1 MLNLFKY
8 VRLVLLNLGGS
19 NIFMAKQSFK
29 MNQSRNG
36 SANGGSPTEFELLL
50 GSYENM
56 NSRGL
61 VRQGRILN
69 IDSDYVYVDVGDKSD
84 GIITIEEISSG
95 GNIDISSISLG
106 SFIEV
111 FVGSY
116 DDKLGYLIC
125 SREKAKSVYV
135 LDDIERVCNENEL
148 IKGTVVAK
156 TKGGLIVDLNGV
168 TGFLPG
174 SQIDVKLTRDFDAFL
189 GKTLELKV
197 ISVDKK
203 SCNVIISRRK
213 VIEDEI
219 KKLKENVLT
228 DIKEGDELEGIVKNI
243 TDYGV
248 FVDLGGMDGLIYITD
263 ISWKRIS
270 HPSEILSLGQK
281 INVKVIKYDEE
292 KHRVSLGYKQL
303 FNDPWKNIQDRHKTG
318 DIVEGV
324 IINITDYGAFVE
336 LDDDVEGLIHL
347 SEMSWEKKQIDPKT
361 FLTKGQRV
369 KASILSLEPET
380 RKLSLSLKR
389 LTESPWNLFK
399 DKYPAGNVVE
409 GTVKNV
415 YEFGVSVELEENLE
429 GYIKQNDFSWTKRTK
444 HPHELF
450 KAGDRIKAI
459 VLNIDEEK
467 QRIYL
472 GIKQLTESPWTNIKD
487 RYSVGT
493 AVSGKV
499 SNITEFGIF
508 VQLEE
513 GIEGLIHNS
522 KIPDNFMKDN
532 DISTGSMIN
541 AEIIML
547 DTNEQKIGLS
557 LINVNQ
563 K

>member
-1 MLNLFKY
+1 MSKKSFNQFKS
-8 VRLVLLNLGGS
+8 VNADGG
-19 NIFMAKQSFK
+19 N
-29 MNQSRNG
+29 
-36 SANGGSPTEFELLL
+36 PTEFEILLS
-50 GSYENM
+50 SYESM
-56 NSRGL
+56 NSKGL
-61 VRQGRILN
+61 VRQGKILN
-69 IDSDYVYVDVGDKSD
+69 IDNDYVYVDVGDKSD
-84 GIITIEEISSG
+84 GIITIQEISSG
-95 GNIDISSISLG
+95 GTVDIASIEIGG
-106 SFIEV
+106 SIEV

-125 SREKAKSVYV
+125 SREKAKNVYA
-135 LDDIERVCNENEL
+135 LDDIENVCNGNEL
-148 IKGTVVAK
+148 IKGTVTAK

-168 TGFLPG
+168 TAFLPG
-174 SQIDVKLTRDFDAFL
+174 SQIDVKLTKDFDAFL

-197 ISVDKK
+197 ISVDKRN
-203 SCNVIISRRK
+203 CNVIVSRRK

-228 DIKEGDELEGIVKNI
+228 DIKEGDVLEGIVKNI

-270 HPSEILSLGQK
+270 HPSEILNLGQK
-281 INVKVIKYDEE
+281 INVKVIKYDQE

-303 FNDPWKNIQDRHKTG
+303 FDDPWQNIADRHKPG
-318 DIVEGV
+318 DIIEGV

-347 SEMSWEKKQIDPKT
+347 SEMTWEKKQIDPKT

-369 KASILSLEPET
+369 KAAILSIEPEA

-389 LTESPWNLFK
+389 LTESPWNLLK
-399 DKYPAGNVVE
+399 DKYPVGKVVE
-409 GTVKNV
+409 GAVKNI
-415 YEFGVSVELEENLE
+415 YEFGVSVELEENFE

-444 HPHELF
+444 HPNELF
-450 KAGDRIKAI
+450 KTGEKIKAV
-459 VLNIDEEK
+459 VLSIDEEK

-472 GIKQLTESPWTNIKD
+472 GIKQLTESPWSHIKD
-487 RYSVGT
+487 KYSIGSVITGT
-493 AVSGKV
+493 V
-499 SNITEFGIF
+499 SNVTEFGIF

-522 KIPDNFMKDN
+522 KIPENFIN
-532 DISTGSMIN
+532 ENNISEGSQIN

-547 DTNEQKIGLS
+547 DGNEQKIGLS
-557 LINVNQ
+557 VINVDQN

>member
-1 MLNLFKY
+1 
-8 VRLVLLNLGGS
+8 
-19 NIFMAKQSFK
+19 MAKKNF
-29 MNQSRNG
+29 NQFESKEN
-36 SANGGSPTEFELLL
+36 PTEFEILL

-61 VRQGRILN
+61 VRQGRILD
-69 IDSDYVYVDVGDKSD
+69 IDENYVYVDIGDKSD
-84 GIITIEEISSG
+84 GIITIQEISSG
-95 GNIDISSISLG
+95 GNIDITGISVG
-106 SFIEV
+106 DSIEV

-125 SREKAKSVYV
+125 SREKAKNVYA
-135 LDDIERVCNENEL
+135 LDDIEKVCSDNET
-148 IKGTVVAK
+148 IKGVVTAK
-156 TKGGLIVDLNGV
+156 TKGGLIIDLNGI
-168 TGFLPG
+168 TAFLPG

-189 GKTLELKV
+189 GKTLDLKV

-203 SCNVIISRRK
+203 NCNVIVSRRK

-228 DIKEGDELEGIVKNI
+228 DIKEGDVLEGIVKNI

-248 FVDLGGMDGLIYITD
+248 FIDLGGMDGLIYITD

-270 HPSEILSLGQK
+270 HPSEVLSLGQK
-281 INVKVIKYDEE
+281 INVKVIKFDEE
-292 KHRVSLGYKQL
+292 KRRVSLGYKQL
-303 FNDPWKNIQDRHKTG
+303 FDDPWQNITERHKPG
-318 DIVEGV
+318 DIIEGV

-347 SEMSWEKKQIDPKT
+347 SEMSWDKKQTDPKT

-369 KASILSLEPET
+369 KAYILSIEPET

-389 LTESPWNLFK
+389 LTESPWNLLK
-399 DKYPAGNVVE
+399 EKYTVGTVVD
-409 GTVKNV
+409 GTVKNI
-415 YEFGVSVELEENLE
+415 YEFGVSVELEPNLE

-450 KAGDRIKAI
+450 KQGDPVKAV
-459 VLNIDEEK
+459 VLSIDEDK

-472 GIKQLTESPWTNIKD
+472 GIKQLTESPWSQIKEK
-487 RYSVGT
+487 YSVGSVIT
-493 AVSGKV
+493 GTV

-508 VQLEE
+508 VQIED

-522 KIPDNFMKDN
+522 KIPENFITENNIAK
-532 DISTGSMIN
+532 GSKIN

-547 DTNEQKIGLS
+547 DVNEQKIGLS
-557 LINVNQ
+557 LINVAQDN

>member
-1 MLNLFKY
+1 MSKKSFNQFKS
-8 VRLVLLNLGGS
+8 VNADGG
-19 NIFMAKQSFK
+19 N
-29 MNQSRNG
+29 
-36 SANGGSPTEFELLL
+36 PTEFEILLS
-50 GSYENM
+50 SYESM
-56 NSRGL
+56 NSKGL
-61 VRQGRILN
+61 VRQGKILN
-69 IDSDYVYVDVGDKSD
+69 IDNDYVYVDVGDKSD
-84 GIITIEEISSG
+84 GIITIQEITSG
-95 GNIDISSISLG
+95 GTVDIASIEIGG
-106 SFIEV
+106 SIEV

-125 SREKAKSVYV
+125 SREKAKNVYA
-135 LDDIERVCNENEL
+135 LDDIENVCNGNEL
-148 IKGTVVAK
+148 IKGTVTAK

-168 TGFLPG
+168 TAFLPG
-174 SQIDVKLTRDFDAFL
+174 SQIDVKLTKDFDAFL
-189 GKTLELKV
+189 GKTLDLKV
-197 ISVDKK
+197 ISVDKRN
-203 SCNVIISRRK
+203 CNVIVSRRK

-228 DIKEGDELEGIVKNI
+228 DIKEGDVLEGIVKNI

-270 HPSEILSLGQK
+270 HPSEILNLGQK
-281 INVKVIKYDEE
+281 INVKVIKYDQE

-303 FNDPWKNIQDRHKTG
+303 FDDPWQNIADRHKPG
-318 DIVEGV
+318 DIIEGV

-347 SEMSWEKKQIDPKT
+347 SEMTWEKKQIDPKT

-369 KASILSLEPET
+369 KAAILSIEPEA

-389 LTESPWNLFK
+389 LTESPWNLLK
-399 DKYPAGNVVE
+399 DKYPVGKVVE
-409 GTVKNV
+409 GAVKNI
-415 YEFGVSVELEENLE
+415 YEFGVSVELEENFE

-444 HPHELF
+444 HPNELF
-450 KAGDRIKAI
+450 KTGEKIKAV
-459 VLNIDEEK
+459 VLSIDEEK

-472 GIKQLTESPWTNIKD
+472 GIKQLTESPWSHIKD
-487 RYSVGT
+487 KYSIGSVITGT
-493 AVSGKV
+493 V
-499 SNITEFGIF
+499 SNVTEFGIF

-522 KIPDNFMKDN
+522 KIPENFIN
-532 DISTGSMIN
+532 ENNISEGSQIN

-547 DTNEQKIGLS
+547 DGNEQKIGLS
-557 LINVNQ
+557 VINVDQN

>member
-1 MLNLFKY
+1 
-8 VRLVLLNLGGS
+8 
-19 NIFMAKQSFK
+19 MAKKSF
-29 MNQSRNG
+29 NQFKSVNAG
-36 SANGGSPTEFELLL
+36 DGNPTEFEILL
-50 GSYENM
+50 GSYESM
-56 NSRGL
+56 NSKGL
-61 VRQGRILN
+61 VRQGKILN
-69 IDSDYVYVDVGDKSD
+69 IDNDYVYVDVGDKSD
-84 GIITIEEISSG
+84 GIITIKEISSG
-95 GNIDISSISLG
+95 GTVDITSIEVGG
-106 SFIEV
+106 SIEV

-125 SREKAKSVYV
+125 SREKAKNVYA
-135 LDDIERVCNENEL
+135 LDDIERVCNGNEL
-148 IKGTVVAK
+148 IKGTVAAK

-168 TGFLPG
+168 TAFLPG
-174 SQIDVKLTRDFDAFL
+174 SQIDVKLTKDFDAFL
-189 GKTLELKV
+189 GKTLDLKV
-197 ISVDKK
+197 ISVDKRN
-203 SCNVIISRRK
+203 CNVIVSRRK

-228 DIKEGDELEGIVKNI
+228 DIKEGDVLEGIVKNI

-270 HPSEILSLGQK
+270 HPSEILNLGQK

-303 FNDPWKNIQDRHKTG
+303 FDDPWQNIADRHKPG
-318 DIVEGV
+318 DIIEGV

-347 SEMSWEKKQIDPKT
+347 SEMTWEKKQIDPKT

-369 KASILSLEPET
+369 KASILSIEPEA

-389 LTESPWNLFK
+389 LTESPWNLLK
-399 DKYPAGNVVE
+399 DKYPVGKVVE
-409 GTVKNV
+409 GAVKNI

-444 HPHELF
+444 HPNELF
-450 KAGDRIKAI
+450 KTGEKIKAV
-459 VLNIDEEK
+459 VLSIDEEK

-472 GIKQLTESPWTNIKD
+472 GIKQLTESPWSHIKD
-487 RYSVGT
+487 KYTAGSVITGT
-493 AVSGKV
+493 V

-522 KIPDNFMKDN
+522 KIPENFIEEN
-532 DISTGSMIN
+532 NVSAGSQIN

-547 DTNEQKIGLS
+547 DGNEQKIGLS
-557 LINVNQ
+557 VINVDQN
-563 K
+563 KL

>member
-1 MLNLFKY
+1 MSKKNF
-8 VRLVLLNLGGS
+8 
-19 NIFMAKQSFK
+19 
-29 MNQSRNG
+29 NQFESKEN
-36 SANGGSPTEFELLL
+36 PTEFEILL

-61 VRQGRILN
+61 VRQGKILN
-69 IDSDYVYVDVGDKSD
+69 IDQDYIYVDIGDKSD
-84 GIITIEEISSG
+84 GIITIEEILSG
-95 GNIDISSISLG
+95 GNIDITGISVG
-106 SFIEV
+106 DSIEV

-125 SREKAKSVYV
+125 SREKAKNVYA
-135 LDDIERVCNENEL
+135 LDDIEKVCSDNET
-148 IKGTVVAK
+148 IKGVVTAK
-156 TKGGLIVDLNGV
+156 TKGGLILDLNGI
-168 TGFLPG
+168 TAFLPG
-174 SQIDVKLTRDFDAFL
+174 SQIDVKLTRDFDVFL
-189 GKTLELKV
+189 GKILDLKV

-203 SCNVIISRRK
+203 NCNVIVSRRK

-228 DIKEGDELEGIVKNI
+228 DIKEGDVLEGIVKNI

-248 FVDLGGMDGLIYITD
+248 FIDLGGMDGLIYITD

-270 HPSEILSLGQK
+270 HPSEVLSLGQK

-303 FNDPWKNIQDRHKTG
+303 FDDPWQNITERHKPG
-318 DIVEGV
+318 DIIEGV
-324 IINITDYGAFVE
+324 IINITEYGAFVE

-347 SEMSWEKKQIDPKT
+347 SEMSWDKKQTDPKT

-369 KASILSLEPET
+369 KTYILSIEPDA
-380 RKLSLSLKR
+380 RKLSLSIKR
-389 LTESPWNLFK
+389 LTESPWNLLK
-399 DKYPAGNVVE
+399 EKYTV
-409 GTVKNV
+409 GTVVDGTIKNI
-415 YEFGVSVELEENLE
+415 YEFGVSVELEPNLE

-450 KAGDRIKAI
+450 KQGDPVKAV
-459 VLNIDEEK
+459 VLSIDEDK

-472 GIKQLTESPWTNIKD
+472 GIKQLTESPWSQIKEK
-487 RYSVGT
+487 YSVGSVIAGT
-493 AVSGKV
+493 V
-499 SNITEFGIF
+499 SNITEFGLF
-508 VQLEE
+508 VQIED

-522 KIPDNFMKDN
+522 KIPENFITDNNITK
-532 DISTGSMIN
+532 GSKIN

-547 DTNEQKIGLS
+547 DVNEQKIGLS
-557 LINVNQ
+557 LINVAQDN

>member
-1 MLNLFKY
+1 
-8 VRLVLLNLGGS
+8 
-19 NIFMAKQSFK
+19 MAKKSF
-29 MNQSRNG
+29 NQFVNE
-36 SANGGSPTEFELLL
+36 GSPTEFEILL

-56 NSRGL
+56 NSKGL
-61 VRQGRILN
+61 VRQGKILD
-69 IDSDYVYVDVGDKSD
+69 IDQDYVYVDVGDKSD
-84 GIITIEEISSG
+84 GIITIAEISSG
-95 GNIDISSISLG
+95 GAIDITSIAVGDS
-106 SFIEV
+106 IEV

-125 SREKAKSVYV
+125 SREKAKNVYA
-135 LDDIERVCNENEL
+135 LDDIEKACNDNEL
-148 IKGTVVAK
+148 IKGTVAAK

-168 TGFLPG
+168 TAFLPG

-189 GKTLELKV
+189 GKTLDLKV

-203 SCNVIISRRK
+203 SCNVIVSRRK

-228 DIKEGDELEGIVKNI
+228 DIKEGDVLEGIVKNI

-292 KHRVSLGYKQL
+292 KRRVSLGYKQL
-303 FNDPWKNIQDRHKTG
+303 FHDPWQNIEDRHKQG

-347 SEMSWEKKQIDPKT
+347 SEMAWEKKQIDPKT
-361 FLTKGQRV
+361 FLTKGQRL
-369 KASILSLEPET
+369 KASILSIEPEA

-389 LTESPWNLFK
+389 LTESPWNLLK
-399 DKYPAGNVVE
+399 DKYQVGKIVE
-409 GTVKNV
+409 GTVKNI
-415 YEFGVSVELEENLE
+415 YEFGVSIELEENLE

-444 HPHELF
+444 HPNELF
-450 KAGDRIKAI
+450 KAGEKIKAV

-472 GIKQLTESPWTNIKD
+472 GIKQLTESPWSHIKD
-487 RYSVGT
+487 KYSVGSVIT
-493 AVSGKV
+493 GTV

-522 KIPDNFMKDN
+522 KIPENFIKEN
-532 DISTGSMIN
+532 NVSIGSEIN

-547 DTNEQKIGLS
+547 DGNEQKIGLS
-557 LINVNQ
+557 LINVEQN
-563 K
+563 KL

>member
-1 MLNLFKY
+1 
-8 VRLVLLNLGGS
+8 
-19 NIFMAKQSFK
+19 MAKKSF
-29 MNQSRNG
+29 NQFESGEN
-36 SANGGSPTEFELLL
+36 PTEFEILL

-61 VRQGRILN
+61 IRQGKILN
-69 IDSDYVYVDVGDKSD
+69 IDESYVYVDVGDKSD

-95 GNIDISSISLG
+95 GNIDITSITIGDS
-106 SFIEV
+106 IEV

-125 SREKAKSVYV
+125 SREKAKNVYA
-135 LDDIERVCNENEL
+135 LDDIEKVCSDNET
-148 IKGTVVAK
+148 IKGVVAAK
-156 TKGGLIVDLNGV
+156 TKGGLIIDLNGV
-168 TGFLPG
+168 TAFLPG

-189 GKTLELKV
+189 GKTLDLKV

-203 SCNVIISRRK
+203 NCNVIVSRRK

-228 DIKEGDELEGIVKNI
+228 DIKEGDVLEGIVKNI

-270 HPSEILSLGQK
+270 HPSGILNLGQK

-303 FNDPWKNIQDRHKTG
+303 FDDPWQNIADRHKTG
-318 DIVEGV
+318 DIIEGV

-369 KASILSLEPET
+369 KASILSIEPET

-389 LTESPWNLFK
+389 LTESPWNLLK
-399 DKYPAGNVVE
+399 EKYPV
-409 GTVKNV
+409 GTETYGVVKNI
-415 YEFGVSVELEENLE
+415 YEFGVSVEIEENLE

-444 HPHELF
+444 HPNELF
-450 KAGDRIKAI
+450 KQGERIKAV
-459 VLNIDEEK
+459 VLSIDEDK

-472 GIKQLTESPWTNIKD
+472 GIKQLTESPWSHIKEK
-487 RYSVGT
+487 YSTGSVITGT
-493 AVSGKV
+493 V

-508 VQLEE
+508 VKLEE
-513 GIEGLIHNS
+513 GVEGLIHNS
-522 KIPDNFMKDN
+522 KIPENFIKAN
-532 DISTGSMIN
+532 NISAGSKIN

-547 DTNEQKIGLS
+547 DVNEQKIGLS
-557 LINVNQ
+557 LINVEQ
-563 K
+563 DK

>member
-1 MLNLFKY
+1 MSKKSFNQFKS
-8 VRLVLLNLGGS
+8 VNADGG
-19 NIFMAKQSFK
+19 N
-29 MNQSRNG
+29 
-36 SANGGSPTEFELLL
+36 PTEFEILLS
-50 GSYENM
+50 SYESM
-56 NSRGL
+56 NSKGL
-61 VRQGRILN
+61 VRQGKILN
-69 IDSDYVYVDVGDKSD
+69 IDNDYVYVDVGDKSD
-84 GIITIEEISSG
+84 GIITIQEISSG
-95 GNIDISSISLG
+95 GTVDIASIEIGG
-106 SFIEV
+106 SIEV

-125 SREKAKSVYV
+125 SREKAKNVYA
-135 LDDIERVCNENEL
+135 LDDIENVCNGNEL
-148 IKGTVVAK
+148 IKGTVTAK

-168 TGFLPG
+168 TAFLPG
-174 SQIDVKLTRDFDAFL
+174 SQIDVKLTKDFDAFL
-189 GKTLELKV
+189 GKTLDLKV
-197 ISVDKK
+197 ISVDKRN
-203 SCNVIISRRK
+203 CNVIVSRRK

-228 DIKEGDELEGIVKNI
+228 DIKEGDVLEGIVKNI

-270 HPSEILSLGQK
+270 HPSEILNLGQK
-281 INVKVIKYDEE
+281 INVKVIKYDQE

-303 FNDPWKNIQDRHKTG
+303 FDDPWQNIADRHKPG
-318 DIVEGV
+318 DIIEGV

-347 SEMSWEKKQIDPKT
+347 SEMTWEKKQIDPKT

-369 KASILSLEPET
+369 KAAILSIEPEA

-389 LTESPWNLFK
+389 LTESPWNLLK
-399 DKYPAGNVVE
+399 DKYPVGKVVE
-409 GTVKNV
+409 GAVKNI
-415 YEFGVSVELEENLE
+415 YEFGVSVELEENFE

-444 HPHELF
+444 HPNELF
-450 KAGDRIKAI
+450 KTGEKIKAV
-459 VLNIDEEK
+459 VLSIDEEK

-472 GIKQLTESPWTNIKD
+472 GIKQLTESPWSHIKD
-487 RYSVGT
+487 KYSIGSVITGT
-493 AVSGKV
+493 V
-499 SNITEFGIF
+499 SNVTEFGIF

-522 KIPDNFMKDN
+522 KIPENFIN
-532 DISTGSMIN
+532 ENNISEGSQIN

-547 DTNEQKIGLS
+547 DGNEQKIGLS
-557 LINVNQ
+557 VINVDQN

>member
-1 MLNLFKY
+1 
-8 VRLVLLNLGGS
+8 
-19 NIFMAKQSFK
+19 MAKKSF
-29 MNQSRNG
+29 NQFINDG
-36 SANGGSPTEFELLL
+36 DPTEFEILL

-56 NSRGL
+56 NSKGL
-61 VRQGRILN
+61 VRQGKILN
-69 IDSDYVYVDVGDKSD
+69 IDESYVYVDVGDKSD
-84 GIITIEEISSG
+84 GIITIAEISSG
-95 GNIDISSISLG
+95 GNIDIASIAIGDSV
-106 SFIEV
+106 EV

-125 SREKAKSVYV
+125 SREKAKSVYA
-135 LDDIERVCNENEL
+135 LDDIERACNDNEL

-168 TGFLPG
+168 TAFLPG

-189 GKTLELKV
+189 GKVLDLKV

-203 SCNVIISRRK
+203 SCNVIVSRRK

-270 HPSEILSLGQK
+270 HPTEILSLGQK

-292 KHRVSLGYKQL
+292 KRRVSLGYKQL
-303 FNDPWKNIQDRHKTG
+303 FVDPWQNIMDRHKPG

-336 LDDDVEGLIHL
+336 LDDDIEGLIHL
-347 SEMSWEKKQIDPKT
+347 SEMSWEKKQIDLKT

-369 KASILSLEPET
+369 KASILSIEPET

-389 LTESPWNLFK
+389 LTESPWNLLK
-399 DKYPAGNVVE
+399 DKYPAGKIVE
-409 GTVKNV
+409 GTVKNI

-429 GYIKQNDFSWTKRTK
+429 GYVKQNDFSWTKRTK

-450 KAGDRIKAI
+450 KQGEKIKAI
-459 VLNIDEEK
+459 VLSIDEEK

-472 GIKQLTESPWTNIKD
+472 GIKQLTESPWSNIKD
-487 RYSVGT
+487 KYSVGT
-493 AVSGKV
+493 VISGTV

-522 KIPDNFMKDN
+522 KIPENFIKEN
-532 DISTGSMIN
+532 NISAGSQIN

-547 DTNEQKIGLS
+547 DTNEQKVGLS
-557 LINVNQ
+557 LINVEQN
-563 K
+563 KL

>member
-1 MLNLFKY
+1 
-8 VRLVLLNLGGS
+8 
-19 NIFMAKQSFK
+19 MAKKSF
-29 MNQSRNG
+29 NQFINDG
-36 SANGGSPTEFELLL
+36 NPTEFEILL

-56 NSRGL
+56 NSKGL
-61 VRQGRILN
+61 VRQGKILN
-69 IDSDYVYVDVGDKSD
+69 IDESYVYVDVGDKSD
-84 GIITIEEISSG
+84 GIITVEEISG
-95 GNIDISSISLG
+95 GSVDIASMNIGDSL
-106 SFIEV
+106 EV

-116 DDKLGYLIC
+116 DDKMGYLIC
-125 SREKAKSVYV
+125 SREKAKSVYA
-135 LDDIERVCNENEL
+135 LDDIEKACNDNEL

-168 TGFLPG
+168 TAFLPG
-174 SQIDVKLTRDFDAFL
+174 SQIDVKLTRDFDVFL
-189 GKTLELKV
+189 GKALDLKV
-197 ISVDKK
+197 ISVDKR
-203 SCNVIISRRK
+203 SCNVIVSRRK

-228 DIKEGDELEGIVKNI
+228 DIKEGDILEGIVKNI

-270 HPSEILSLGQK
+270 HPTEILSLGQK

-303 FNDPWKNIQDRHKTG
+303 FNDPWQNITDRHKPG
-318 DIVEGV
+318 DIIEGV

-336 LDDDVEGLIHL
+336 LDDDIEGLIHL
-347 SEMSWEKKQIDPKT
+347 SEMTWEKKQIDPKT

-369 KASILSLEPET
+369 KASILSMEPET

-389 LTESPWNLFK
+389 LTESPWNQLK
-399 DKYPAGNVVE
+399 DKYPAGKTIE
-409 GTVKNV
+409 GTVKNI

-450 KAGDRIKAI
+450 KPGEKIKAI
-459 VLNIDEEK
+459 VLSIDEEK

-472 GIKQLTESPWTNIKD
+472 GIKQLTESPWSNIKD
-487 RYSVGT
+487 KYSVG
-493 AVSGKV
+493 AIVSGTV

-522 KIPDNFMKDN
+522 KIPENFIKEN
-532 DISTGSMIN
+532 NIAAGSQIN

-557 LINVNQ
+557 LISVEQN
-563 K
+563 KL

>member
-1 MLNLFKY
+1 MSKKSFNQFKS
-8 VRLVLLNLGGS
+8 VNADGG
-19 NIFMAKQSFK
+19 N
-29 MNQSRNG
+29 
-36 SANGGSPTEFELLL
+36 PTEFEILLS
-50 GSYENM
+50 SYESM
-56 NSRGL
+56 NSKGL
-61 VRQGRILN
+61 VRQGKILN
-69 IDSDYVYVDVGDKSD
+69 IDNDYVYVDVGDKSD
-84 GIITIEEISSG
+84 GIITIQEITSG
-95 GNIDISSISLG
+95 GTVDIASIEIGG
-106 SFIEV
+106 SIEV

-125 SREKAKSVYV
+125 SREKAKNVYA
-135 LDDIERVCNENEL
+135 LDDIENVCNGNEL
-148 IKGTVVAK
+148 IKGTVTAK

-168 TGFLPG
+168 TAFLPG
-174 SQIDVKLTRDFDAFL
+174 SQIDVKLTKDFDAFL
-189 GKTLELKV
+189 GKTLDLKV
-197 ISVDKK
+197 ISVDKRN
-203 SCNVIISRRK
+203 CNVIVSRRK

-228 DIKEGDELEGIVKNI
+228 DIKEGDVLEGIVKNI

-270 HPSEILSLGQK
+270 HPSEILNLGQK
-281 INVKVIKYDEE
+281 INVKVIKYDQE

-303 FNDPWKNIQDRHKTG
+303 FDDPWQNIADRHKPG
-318 DIVEGV
+318 DIIEGV

-347 SEMSWEKKQIDPKT
+347 SEMTWEKKQIDPKT

-369 KASILSLEPET
+369 KAAILSIEPEA

-389 LTESPWNLFK
+389 LTESPWNLLK
-399 DKYPAGNVVE
+399 DKYPVGKVVE
-409 GTVKNV
+409 GAVKNI
-415 YEFGVSVELEENLE
+415 YEFGISVELEENFE

-444 HPHELF
+444 HPNELF
-450 KAGDRIKAI
+450 KTGEKIKAV
-459 VLNIDEEK
+459 VLSIDEEK

-472 GIKQLTESPWTNIKD
+472 GIKQLTESPWSHIKD
-487 RYSVGT
+487 KYSIGSVITGT
-493 AVSGKV
+493 V
-499 SNITEFGIF
+499 SNVTEFGIF

-522 KIPDNFMKDN
+522 KIPENFIN
-532 DISTGSMIN
+532 ENNISEGSQIN

-547 DTNEQKIGLS
+547 DGNEQKIGLS
-557 LINVNQ
+557 VINVDQN

>member
-1 MLNLFKY
+1 MSKKSFNQFKS
-8 VRLVLLNLGGS
+8 VNADGG
-19 NIFMAKQSFK
+19 N
-29 MNQSRNG
+29 
-36 SANGGSPTEFELLL
+36 PTEFEILLS
-50 GSYENM
+50 SYESM
-56 NSRGL
+56 NSKGL
-61 VRQGRILN
+61 VRQGKILN
-69 IDSDYVYVDVGDKSD
+69 IDNDYVYVDVGDKSD
-84 GIITIEEISSG
+84 GIITIQEISSG
-95 GNIDISSISLG
+95 GTVDIASIEIGG
-106 SFIEV
+106 SIEV

-125 SREKAKSVYV
+125 SREKAKNVYA
-135 LDDIERVCNENEL
+135 LDDIENVCNGNEL
-148 IKGTVVAK
+148 IKGTVTAK

-168 TGFLPG
+168 TAFLPG
-174 SQIDVKLTRDFDAFL
+174 SQIDVKLTKDFDAFL
-189 GKTLELKV
+189 GKTLDLKV
-197 ISVDKK
+197 ISVDKRN
-203 SCNVIISRRK
+203 CNVIVSRRK

-228 DIKEGDELEGIVKNI
+228 DIKEGDVLEGIVKNI

-270 HPSEILSLGQK
+270 HPSEILNLGQK
-281 INVKVIKYDEE
+281 INVKVIKYDQE

-303 FNDPWKNIQDRHKTG
+303 FDDPWQNIADRHKPG
-318 DIVEGV
+318 DIIEGV

-347 SEMSWEKKQIDPKT
+347 SEMTWEKKQIDPKT

-369 KASILSLEPET
+369 KAVILSIEPEA

-389 LTESPWNLFK
+389 LTESPWNLLK
-399 DKYPAGNVVE
+399 DKYPVGKVVE
-409 GTVKNV
+409 GAVKNI
-415 YEFGVSVELEENLE
+415 YEFGVSVELEENFE

-444 HPHELF
+444 HPNELF
-450 KAGDRIKAI
+450 KTGEKIKAV
-459 VLNIDEEK
+459 VLSIDEEK

-472 GIKQLTESPWTNIKD
+472 GIKQLTESPWSHIKD
-487 RYSVGT
+487 KYSIGSVITGT
-493 AVSGKV
+493 V
-499 SNITEFGIF
+499 SNVTEFGIF

-522 KIPDNFMKDN
+522 KIPENFIN
-532 DISTGSMIN
+532 ENNISEGSQIN

-547 DTNEQKIGLS
+547 DGNEQKIGLS
-557 LINVNQ
+557 VINVDQN

>member
-1 MLNLFKY
+1 
-8 VRLVLLNLGGS
+8 
-19 NIFMAKQSFK
+19 MAKKSF
-29 MNQSRNG
+29 NQFESDGN
-36 SANGGSPTEFELLL
+36 PTEFEILL

-56 NSRGL
+56 NSKGFI
-61 VRQGRILN
+61 RQGKILN
-69 IDSDYVYVDVGDKSD
+69 IDESYVYVDVGDKSD
-84 GIITIEEISSG
+84 GIITVKEISSG
-95 GNIDISSISLG
+95 GSIDITSVTIGSS
-106 SFIEV
+106 IEV

-125 SREKAKSVYV
+125 SKEKAKNVYA
-135 LDDIERVCNENEL
+135 LDDIERVCNDNEL
-148 IKGTVVAK
+148 IKGTVAAK

-168 TGFLPG
+168 TAFLPG
-174 SQIDVKLTRDFDAFL
+174 SQIDVKLTRDFDSFI
-189 GKTLELKV
+189 GKTLDLKV

-203 SCNVIISRRK
+203 NCNVIVSRRK

-219 KKLKENVLT
+219 KKLKENVLA
-228 DIKEGDELEGIVKNI
+228 DIKEGDVLEGIVKNI

-270 HPSEILSLGQK
+270 HPSEILNLGQK

-303 FNDPWKNIQDRHKTG
+303 FNDPWQNITDRHKQG
-318 DIVEGV
+318 DIIEGV

-336 LDDDVEGLIHL
+336 LDDVEGLIHL

-361 FLTKGQRV
+361 FFTKGQRI
-369 KASILSLEPET
+369 KASILSIEPET

-389 LTESPWNLFK
+389 LTESPWNLLK
-399 DKYPAGNVVE
+399 NKYPVGKVIE
-409 GTVKNV
+409 GTVKNI
-415 YEFGVSVELEENLE
+415 YEFGIAVELEENLE

-444 HPHELF
+444 HPNELF
-450 KAGDRIKAI
+450 KTGEKIKAV
-459 VLNIDEEK
+459 VLSIDEEK

-472 GIKQLTESPWTNIKD
+472 GIKQLTESPWLHIKD
-487 RYSVGT
+487 KYSVG
-493 AVSGKV
+493 AVVTGTV

-522 KIPDNFMKDN
+522 KIPGNFIREN
-532 DISTGSMIN
+532 NISAGSKIN

-563 K
+563 NQL